1 MVVAQISRDS
11 VSRAPPPR
19 LGQGQTGPR
28 FCAHEQFQ
36 FYGYLSPPDHDT
48 AVMLGGLPLDR
59 LSLVLERLLAPPLF
73 AY

>member
-1 MVVAQISRDS
+1 MINQSI
-11 VSRAPPPR
+11 
-19 LGQGQTGPR
+19 L
-28 FCAHEQFQ
+28 